1 MIDTAV
7 IKDNYASMLD
17 TQLITI
23 AKNDGHHLTPVA
35 FAILKQEF
43 KKRDLDYSFIEAA
56 EENKIVQHQEKIEQF
71 KHNASKEY
79 LTTIWNYVIEE
90 KESGTTDN
98 EILAGLKERGLE
110 EPDAVE
116 IISNTESKLKELI
129 DLQSNKMLFGGI
141 IFLLGI
147 FISLYSYTASM
158 TSGGYYII
166 TYGAVLFGAILFF
179 KGFAAKRKYTRIVK
193 SL

>member
-17 TQLITI
+17 TQLIAI
-23 AKNDGHHLTPVA
+23 AKNDGHDLTPVA

-129 DLQSNKMLFGGI
+129 DLQSSKMLFGGI

-147 FISLYSYTASM
+147 FISLYSYTASI

-166 TYGAVLFGAILFF
+166 TYGVVLFGAIHFF
-179 KGFAAKRKYTRIVK
+179 KGFAAKGRYTRILK